1 MHRVSGENS
10 NATERYPFGI
20 EVFSSCF
27 AAPMHVL
34 QDAVHQTPATA
45 PVRRFGHS
53 LPSRSEARSR
63 VWHPITPATQFGNVP
78 LKPKFARDDAAA

>member
-20 EVFSSCF
+20 EVFSSRF

-34 QDAVHQTPATA
+34 QDAVHKRLPPPRSGGSDIPCHLAAKPA
-45 PVRRFGHS
+45 RESGIRSHQKHS
-53 LPSRSEARSR
+53 LGMS
-63 VWHPITPATQFGNVP
+63 
-78 LKPKFARDDAAA
+78 L